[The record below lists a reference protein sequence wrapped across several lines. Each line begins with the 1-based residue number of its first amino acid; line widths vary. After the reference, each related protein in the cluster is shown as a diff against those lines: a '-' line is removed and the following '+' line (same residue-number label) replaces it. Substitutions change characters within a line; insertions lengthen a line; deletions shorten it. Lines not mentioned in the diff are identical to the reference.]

1 MCSAIL
7 HTDLNARDMYIKYVS
22 LAIYGDIYSITAS
35 DVHVPAAWPRR
46 QIHVDRSMKSAKCR
60 MNGKWAPKDSMEFE
74 VLRSTGT
81 TYNYCVVLVP
91 ASTIVT
97 VRCIYTSTSTSE
109 SVQLVLVLV
118 LVLRSTGTGAR
129 TRLLVPVLVQYCT
142 EPSVLLLVPVL
153 DYL

>member
-74 VLRSTGT
+74 VPVHCTSTVLYYVVLLRSTSQ
-81 TYNYCVVLVP
+81 YKILQLYQSVV
-91 ASTIVT
+91 S
-97 VRCIYTSTSTSE
+97 
-109 SVQLVLVLV
+109 VLVL
-118 LVLRSTGTGAR
+118 
-129 TRLLVPVLVQYCT
+129 
-142 EPSVLLLVPVL
+142 LLLVPVNQ
-153 DYL
+153 YLYWCSYQSNQTASTRTGTVLYWTISTSTSTGT